1 MMTWRRAAVVS
12 AALALCGMADARAR
26 QQTPGPRP
34 NPAPATALIM
44 GRVVDGTTERPMPNV
59 IVSLTSGALGGAAG
73 PVQGGTPP
81 ARVITDSN
89 GRFLFRNLP
98 AGRYNFGV
106 GGSAAFFGGGYGMRR
121 PGGATQPFELTEG
134 DKASDVTLRVWK
146 YGSISGTVVDQ
157 FGDPLIETKVAA
169 MRVDVVAGRRRYGPA
184 VQALTDDRGAFRI
197 SRLVPGDYLVYL
209 PFTEVTLPLAVQVA
223 SDQARAAGP
232 GGNAEFQSLLAS
244 SGAPELYGSG
254 FKLGDNILV
263 RTSGAYGASGPL
275 GPLFTTPSPGDDGRL
290 VVYPLQF
297 YPNVMRP
304 ADATLLSVESGQ
316 DRTGTDMQTRL
327 VPAVR
332 ITGHV
337 TGPSGPVP
345 TIGVRLV
352 PQSVTDATDE
362 RAFDAASTLT
372 DPNGAFTFLGVP
384 PGAYVLKIGRVP
396 PGKSAGAPTSMA
408 VSAGGG
414 STVFFS
420 GSTEPPP
427 PPALPEAPTLFA
439 AVPLAV
445 SDSDISGLDVSLQS
459 GARVSGRLAYEGTRD
474 PLTPDQLVRLTL
486 SFDPIDG
493 RSGPG
498 MSGFGIFDATGQF
511 KTVGLV
517 TGQYI
522 VRANGNLSGWTL
534 KSVSVGGR
542 DVSDEPLTIGSTD
555 LTGAL
560 VTLTDHPSALSG
572 AVRDSAGALEKI
584 ASVLAFPIER
594 ERWSGAT
601 TATRRE
607 RLVRVSTQGTYDIP
621 NLPAGEYFVI
631 AVDDQFT
638 VNWQDPERLQ
648 ALSRLATRVVIA
660 DAARRTQDLVTAR
673 LR

>member
-1 MMTWRRAAVVS
+1 MRWRRVLLVS
-12 AALALCGMADARAR
+12 ALALCGTADARAR
-26 QQTPGPRP
+26 QQAPGPRP
-34 NPAPATALIM
+34 NPPPATALIM
-44 GRVVDGTTERPMPNV
+44 GRVVDGTSERPMTNV
-59 IVSLTSGALGGAAG
+59 IVTLSSGAIAG
-73 PVQGGTPP
+73 PVQGGGPP

-98 AGRYNFGV
+98 AGRYNFAV

-121 PGGATQPFELTEG
+121 PGGATQAFELAEG
-134 DKASDVTLRVWK
+134 EKASDVTLRVWK

-157 FGDPLIETKVAA
+157 YGDPLIETKVAA
-169 MRVDVVAGRRRYGPA
+169 VRVDVVAGRRRYGPA
-184 VQALTDDRGAFRI
+184 VQALTDDRGVYRI

-209 PFTEVTLPLAVQVA
+209 PFTEVTLPLALQVA
-223 SDQARAAGP
+223 SDQARAAGQ
-232 GGNAEFQSLLAS
+232 AASSEFQLLLAS

-263 RTSGAYGASGPL
+263 RTAGAYGASGPL
-275 GPLFTTPSPGDDGRL
+275 GPVFTTPSPGDDGRL
-290 VVYPLQF
+290 MVYPLQF
-297 YPNVMRP
+297 YPSVTRP
-304 ADATLLSVESGQ
+304 IDATLLAVESGQ
-316 DRTGTDMQTRL
+316 DRSGTDMQTRL
-327 VPAVR
+327 AAAVR

-337 TGPSGPVP
+337 AGPSGPVS

-352 PQSVTDATDE
+352 PQSVSDATDE
-362 RAFDAASTLT
+362 RAFDAASTIS
-372 DPNGAFTFLGVP
+372 DQNGAFTFLGVP

-414 STVFFS
+414 STVFFA
-420 GSTEPPP
+420 GPTGPAPPP
-427 PPALPEAPTLFA
+427 TLPEAPTLFA

-445 SDSDISGLDVSLQS
+445 GDADVSGLDVALQS

-474 PLTPDQLVRLTL
+474 PLTPDELVRLTL

-498 MSGFGIFDATGQF
+498 MSGYGIFDATGQF
-511 KTVGLV
+511 KSVGLV
-517 TGQYI
+517 SGQYI

-542 DVSDEPLTIGSTD
+542 DVSDEPLTIGGND

-572 AVRDSAGALEKI
+572 AVRDSAGALEKA
-584 ASVLAFPIER
+584 ASVLVFPIER

-607 RLVRVSTQGTYDIP
+607 RLVRVSAQGTYDVP
-621 NLPAGEYFVI
+621 NLPAGEYFVL
-631 AVDDQFT
+631 AVDDAFAA
-638 VNWQDPERLQ
+638 NWQDPERLQ
-648 ALSRLATRVVIA
+648 AFSRLAARVVIA